1 MAPRRAGEGL
11 MAGRLAGKIALVT
24 GASRGIG
31 AAVAERFAAEGAH
44 LVLAARTPGGLEEVD
59 DKIRAAGGSATL
71 VPLDLRDFIK
81 IDELAAALYERYGHL
96 DILVGNA
103 AEFGTFSPLGHIDPT
118 LWNEIIDL
126 NLTANWRLIRAM
138 DPLLRAAEHGRA
150 IFVTSGIARTPRA
163 YWGPYAVSKAGL
175 EVLVKTYAAE
185 IEKTRVC
192 ANLIGP
198 GVVRTRL
205 RARVFPGEDP
215 MTLPP
220 PESVADAFLALAL
233 PECERNG
240 EIVNASDLADTISR
254 ARR

>member
-1 MAPRRAGEGL
+1 

-31 AAVAERFAAEGAH
+31 AAVAEHYAREGAH
-44 LVLAARTPGGLEEVD
+44 LVLTARTVGGLEEVD
-59 DKIRAAGGSATL
+59 DKIRAAGGAATL
-71 VPLDLRDFIK
+71 VPLDLREFVK
-81 IDELAAALYERYGHL
+81 IDELAAAIYQRFQRL

-103 AEFGTFSPLGHIDPT
+103 AEFGTFSPLGHIDPK
-118 LWNEIIDL
+118 LWSEIIDL

-138 DPLLRAAEHGRA
+138 DPLLRAAPHGRA
-150 IFVTSGIARTPRA
+150 IFVTSGIARSPRA

-175 EVLVKTYAAE
+175 DVLVRTYAAE
-185 IEKTRVC
+185 IASTNVR

-215 MTLPP
+215 VTLPP
-220 PESVADAFLALAL
+220 PESVTEAFVQLALDA
-233 PECERNG
+233 CERNG
-240 EIVNASDLADTISR
+240 DIVNAGDLADTQSQ
-254 ARR
+254 A

>member
-1 MAPRRAGEGL
+1 
-11 MAGRLAGKIALVT
+11 MAGRLGGKIALIT

-31 AAVAERFAAEGAH
+31 AAVAEHFAREGAH
-44 LVLAARTPGGLEEVD
+44 LVLAARTVGGLEELD
-59 DKIRAAGGSATL
+59 DRIRAAGGSATL

-81 IDELAAALYERYGHL
+81 IDELAAAIYQRFQRL

-103 AEFGTFSPLGHIDPT
+103 AEFGTFSPLGHIDPAM
-118 LWNEIIDL
+118 WSEIIDL

-138 DPLLRAAEHGRA
+138 DPLLRAAPHGRA
-150 IFVTSGIARTPRA
+150 IFVTSGIAQNPRA

-175 EVLVKTYAAE
+175 DVLVKTYAAE
-185 IEKTRVC
+185 IEKTNVR

-220 PESVADAFLALAL
+220 PESVTEAFVRLALNS
-233 PECERNG
+233 CTRNG
-240 EIVNASDLADTISR
+240 EIVAAGDLADTVSR
-254 ARR
+254 A

>member
-1 MAPRRAGEGL
+1 
-11 MAGRLAGKIALVT
+11 MAGRLTGKIALVT

-31 AAVAERFAAEGAH
+31 AAVAEAYAREGAH
-44 LVLAARTPGGLEEVD
+44 LVLAARTVGGLEEVD
-59 DKIRAAGGSATL
+59 DRIRAAGGTATL

-81 IDELAAALYERYGHL
+81 IDELAAAIYQRFERL

-103 AEFGTFSPLGHIDPT
+103 AEFGTFSPLGHIDPQ
-118 LWNEIIDL
+118 LWQEVIDL

-138 DPLLRAAEHGRA
+138 DPLLRAAPHGRA
-150 IFVTSGIARTPRA
+150 IFVTSGIARNPRA

-185 IEKTRVC
+185 NEKTNLR

-215 MTLPP
+215 MKLPP
-220 PESVADAFLALAL
+220 PETVTEAFVQLALD
-233 PECERNG
+233 ECEHNG
-240 EIVNASDLADTISR
+240 DVINANDLADTQSR
-254 ARR
+254 A

>member
-1 MAPRRAGEGL
+1 M
-11 MAGRLAGKIALVT
+11 GRLDGKIALVT

-44 LVLAARTPGGLEEVD
+44 LVLAARTTGGLEEVD
-59 DKIRAAGGSATL
+59 DKIRAAGGTATL

-81 IDELAAALYERYGHL
+81 IDELAAAIYQRFERL

-103 AEFGTFSPLGHIDPT
+103 AEFGTFSPLAHIDPK
-118 LWNEIIDL
+118 LWSEIIDL

-150 IFVTSGIARTPRA
+150 IFVTSGIARAPRA

-175 EVLVKTYAAE
+175 EALVKTYAAE
-185 IEKTRVC
+185 LEKTRVR

-215 MTLPP
+215 MNLPP
-220 PESVADAFLALAL
+220 PESVAEAFVQLAL

-240 EIVNASDLADTISR
+240 EVIDASALTDTQSR
-254 ARR
+254 A

>member
-1 MAPRRAGEGL
+1 
-11 MAGRLAGKIALVT
+11 MAGRLAGKIALIT

-31 AAVAERFAAEGAH
+31 AAVAEGFAREGAH

-71 VPLDLRDFIK
+71 VPLDLCDFIK
-81 IDELAAALYERYGHL
+81 IDELAAALYERYGRL

-103 AEFGTFSPLGHIDPT
+103 AEFGIFSPLGHIDPK
-118 LWNEIIDL
+118 LWGEIIDL

-150 IFVTSGIARTPRA
+150 IFVTSGIARAPRA

-175 EVLVKTYAAE
+175 EALVKTYAAE
-185 IEKTRVC
+185 IEKTKVR
-192 ANLIGP
+192 ANLLGP

-215 MTLPP
+215 MSLPP
-220 PESVADAFLALAL
+220 PETVVEAFIQLAL

-240 EIVNASDLADTISR
+240 DIVNASDLIDTQSR
-254 ARR
+254 A

>member
-1 MAPRRAGEGL
+1 MNL
-11 MAGRLAGKIALVT
+11 TGRTALVT

-31 AAVAERFAAEGAH
+31 AAVAEAYAREGAH
-44 LVLAARTPGGLEEVD
+44 LVLAARTVGGLEEVD
-59 DKIRAAGGSATL
+59 DKIRVAGGAATL

-81 IDELAAALYERYGHL
+81 IDELAAGIYQRFERL

-103 AEFGTFSPLGHIDPT
+103 AEFGTFSPLGHIDPG
-118 LWNEIIDL
+118 LWQEVIDL

-138 DPLLRAAEHGRA
+138 DPLLRAAPHGRA
-150 IFVTSGIARTPRA
+150 IFVTSGIARSPRA

-185 IEKTRVC
+185 CEKTNVR

-220 PESVADAFLALAL
+220 PETVVDAFVQLALDS
-233 PECERNG
+233 CERNG
-240 EIVNASDLADTISR
+240 DIITASDLIDTQSR
-254 ARR
+254 A